1 LRPSMGWECGLRCVF
16 ATLVALSFAVIVVVL
31 QRLFVV
37 LIGSQSTLTSEEDK
51 PERLYTPVYER
62 RA

>member
-1 LRPSMGWECGLRCVF
+1 MRWALLRPSMGWECSLRCVF

-37 LIGSQSTLTSEEDK
+37 LIG
-51 PERLYTPVYER
+51 
-62 RA
+62 